1 MSFEFYKIL
10 HLIGLFLLLS
20 GLMGMLFL
28 KISKINLEGALKR
41 LLFMSHGLGL
51 LLILVSGFGQMARL
65 GLVSEIPHWI
75 YIKLLIWA
83 YFGAAVVLIKKK
95 GDTMGRALY
104 GAFITIF
111 AVAAVIAI
119 LKPQF

>member
-41 LLFMSHGLGL
+41 LLFISHGLGL

-65 GLVSEIPHWI
+65 GLVSEIPNWI
-75 YIKLLIWA
+75 YLKLLIWV